1 MSSSSTTGSNNA
13 NSNIGAFDRLAN
25 KPNNNK
31 SKMMW
36 TVLMGMLLLVF
47 VYELAVPSTT
57 SSSTK
62 TGQKQSSS
70 LKKSKKTE
78 DMETLDVVS
87 TAAPKVDTETAAVE
101 TLSRLI
107 PPTDAPKA
115 VAQPPPP
122 PQSTSTTTTTTAHS
136 SHRVGI
142 TCGCPDTCT
151 SDVLSNSRNQYFSC
165 IQRIKYMKSHYK
177 MSTESACKSAT
188 EGPVDE
194 SPDKKPPCPL
204 ECRPGVCGGST

>member
-1 MSSSSTTGSNNA
+1 MSSSSTDGSNNA
-13 NSNIGAFDRLAN
+13 TSNIGAFDRLAN
-25 KPNNNK
+25 KTNNNK

-70 LKKSKKTE
+70 LKKSTKTE
-78 DMETLDVVS
+78 DTGNTLDAVS
-87 TAAPKVDTETAAVE
+87 TTSQKVDTETAAAE
-101 TLSRLI
+101 TLARII

-115 VAQPPPP
+115 VAPPPP
-122 PQSTSTTTTTTAHS
+122 PQSTSTTTTTTAQS

-151 SDVLSNSRNQYFSC
+151 SDILSNSRNQYFSC
-165 IQRIKYMKSHYK
+165 LQRIKYMKSHYK
-177 MSTESACKSAT
+177 MSTESACKHAS
-188 EGPVDE
+188 EGPIDE

-204 ECRPGVCGGST
+204 ECRPGVCGRTT